1 MEPGYRTKIV
11 QVSEN
16 VLRLFLYYYYYIF
29 HLEKYI
35 KKILDH
41 YNVCVLLFQG

>member
-1 MEPGYRTKIV
+1 MEPGYRIKIV

-16 VLRLFLYYYYYIF
+16 VLRMLLYYHYYIF

-35 KKILDH
+35 T
-41 YNVCVLLFQG
+41 

>member
-1 MEPGYRTKIV
+1 MEPGYQIKIV

-16 VLRLFLYYYYYIF
+16 VLRLFLYYHNYIF

-35 KKILDH
+35 T
-41 YNVCVLLFQG
+41 